1 MTAAIDVFLILHFI
15 GLAAIIGSYMTVLKA
30 PRVIPGM
37 LHGAILQVVTGILL
51 VGLNEMNDAT
61 LNHTKVGIKL
71 LISIVILV
79 LAVIGLR
86 QAKGEAT
93 APADGGVGVAT
104 VSATATL
111 AHAIGI
117 LAVVNVIIAV
127 VW

>member
-1 MTAAIDVFLILHFI
+1 MTAAIDVFVILHFI

-37 LHGAILQVVTGILL
+37 LHGAILQVVTGIVL

-71 LISIVILV
+71 LITIVILA
-79 LAVIGLR
+79 LAVVGLR
-86 QAKGEAT
+86 RATSAAAVPSDGGAVAT
-93 APADGGVGVAT
+93 AT
-104 VSATATL
+104 STATL

>member
-1 MTAAIDVFLILHFI
+1 MTAAIDIFVILHFI

-37 LHGAILQVVTGILL
+37 LHGAILQVVTGIVL

-71 LISIVILV
+71 LITIVILA
-79 LAVIGLR
+79 LAVVGLR
-86 QAKGEAT
+86 RATSAAAVPSDGGAVAT
-93 APADGGVGVAT
+93 AT
-104 VSATATL
+104 STATL